1 MAEFNIGKVIP
12 QFKGRYTIKEIYED
26 LDVVAHNGC
35 TWVSQSNNNQ
45 TEPSE
50 ENTKWKL
57 VMQSPISQN
66 DISNIDL
73 YFKMIGARLDE
84 MDNKVEQNKKDIF
97 ESSTLVRDSIN
108 STAFVRTK
116 LNEFAQRLTKIEQK
130 LGI

>member
-1 MAEFNIGKVIP
+1 MAQFNIGKVILH
-12 QFKGRYTIKEIYED
+12 FYGRYNPKEIYEE
-26 LDVVAHNGC
+26 LSVVAHNGC
-35 TWVSQSNNNQ
+35 TWVSQSNNNN

-50 ENTKWKL
+50 DNTKWKL

-116 LNEFAQRLTKIEQK
+116 LNEFGTRLSKIEKK

>member
-1 MAEFNIGKVIP
+1 MEFNIGKVIP
-12 QFKGRYTIKEIYED
+12 QFKGKFTTKEIYEE

-35 TWVSQSNNNQ
+35 TWVSQSNNNT